1 MYPDNCKTT
10 YDAAIF
16 EVLIKIII
24 TMKRAVS
31 NLKFSDQSLIASS
44 MRHLKINK
52 NYRIKRAVSIFLF
65 SLFASLSWSQDL
77 NQISKDRRGSA
88 MLLGKTTKVGLEQ
101 KPFMDW
107 FSENYNDYQ
116 ENEAIIK
123 SIKITSIIKSGDA
136 LISEEVFKPKDKS
149 NGNET
154 VTLKLRHKEK
164 TNWIPQKISLDVIY
178 EDSDI
183 IIINKPSGL
192 VVHPGA
198 GNKTGTLVQAIIHHS
213 KGKLSDVG
221 NSERPGIVHRID
233 KNTSGLIVVAKDNS
247 THAHLSKQFS
257 EHTIAREYLAL
268 VWGKVTPGVGKIES
282 LISRSNRNRKK
293 MMSSIVKGKK
303 AITHYKTIDSLFDL
317 KGNNVAS
324 LISCKLETGRTH
336 QIRVHLSENGNPII
350 GDRVYGR
357 TPSSKIKYL
366 HKDIIKIINSLD
378 GQCLHAKS
386 LGFIHPK
393 TEKIHNYQCDMPKNL
408 RKLIDYFKKK
418 GIENYAS

>member
-1 MYPDNCKTT
+1 MSKMHH
-10 YDAAIF
+10 I
-16 EVLIKIII
+16 EVNVNDLIGERLDKFISL
-24 TMKRAVS
+24 R
-31 NLKFSDQSLIASS
+31 LKDQSRSKIKQLI
-44 MRHLKINK
+44 LNK
-52 NYRIKRAVSIFLF
+52 NILVNGKSSDPDYKIALHDLITINHIELNNTKLIGENIK
-65 SLFASLSWSQDL
+65 
-77 NQISKDRRGSA
+77 
-88 MLLGKTTKVGLEQ
+88 
-101 KPFMDW
+101 
-107 FSENYNDYQ
+107 
-116 ENEAIIK
+116 
-123 SIKITSIIKSGDA
+123 
-136 LISEEVFKPKDKS
+136 
-149 NGNET
+149 
-154 VTLKLRHKEK
+154 
-164 TNWIPQKISLDVIY
+164 LDILY
-178 EDSDI
+178 EDKNL

-213 KGKLSDVG
+213 KGELS
-221 NSERPGIVHRID
+221 NIENNERPGIVHRID
-233 KNTSGLIVVAKDNS
+233 KNTSGLIVIAKDNY
-247 THAHLSKQFS
+247 THMHLSKQFS
-257 EHTIAREYLAL
+257 DHTINREYLAL

-366 HKDIIKIINSLD
+366 HKDIIKIINSLE